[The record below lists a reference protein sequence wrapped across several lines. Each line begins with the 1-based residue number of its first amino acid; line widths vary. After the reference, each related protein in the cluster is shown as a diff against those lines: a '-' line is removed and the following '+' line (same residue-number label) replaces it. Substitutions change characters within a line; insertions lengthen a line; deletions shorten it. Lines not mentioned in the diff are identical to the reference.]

1 MRPNAYNRFPLLS
14 SAMNIRTVKKTSLLS
29 DVSLNCHRHL
39 ALQAI
44 NCLLHTRPP
53 STKLQIN
60 LSFSKKISLTMIQPL
75 QHHLALLNDD

>member
-1 MRPNAYNRFPLLS
+1 
-14 SAMNIRTVKKTSLLS
+14 MNIRTVKKTSLLS

-44 NCLLHTRPP
+44 TCLLHTRPS

-60 LSFSKKISLTMIQPL
+60 LVFQQKNQPDNDTAFAASLSTVK
-75 QHHLALLNDD
+75 